1 MTIKN
6 NVRLIFFAILLV
18 FIVSFFC
25 NLYFL
30 NRKTEEMKLSNITYK
45 MVENILQARRYEK
58 NFILR
63 GEEKYVAYFKLSLS
77 ELFSGI
83 NEYNKN
89 VNRHRRT
96 NDIKELAAVLKRY
109 EELGINYIKQY
120 KDASQRMESVALIR
134 EGRKAVNLCKK
145 IQEETFFSIIRYK
158 NNIIKVQAILLI
170 FSIFVGLLVFLI
182 ISRAVINPVRKLQN
196 ICGEISREKILNLK
210 HVDLLDD
217 LLKSVNSKNEIGGLI
232 KGYKKMVMSCNT
244 YYLDLKEY
252 MERFRALAES
262 SFEGIVIYDNDK
274 IIEANQAFVSM
285 FEYELSEIIGR
296 TGIEFIMDPES
307 QDSLREKMYS
317 ENQEC
322 YEARCVKKDGSVF
335 PVEICIRKIPY
346 KGSNVRVMAIRDI
359 NRIKKV
365 EAALVES
372 EEKYRSLV
380 ENLDIGIYRN
390 TIDFQGVFLH
400 ANPAMARIFGYDSVQ
415 EFMEVR
421 FSDLYQSP
429 EEGKRFVEEIS
440 AKSFV
445 NDRELCLRKKD
456 GIPIWCSCTARV
468 QYDKEGKI
476 EWVNGVM
483 EDITE
488 RKQIEYALEKRTHER
503 ELLYRLKSKFTSV
516 VSHELRTP
524 LTAIK
529 EGIALILD
537 GSAGSINEEQS
548 EFLGIAE
555 KNVDRLARLINDVL
569 DFSKL
574 TANKEASKKDNVI
587 INEVIESVANMYKLA
602 AEKKGLSIFR
612 ELESTKGM
620 KIMIDSDRFSQ
631 VLMNFVNNAI
641 KFTDNGKIIIAT
653 FREADLNSVKICVED
668 TGQGIKPLNL
678 PRLFEPFFQIEG
690 RNRRK
695 TGSTG
700 LGLAICKE
708 IIEQSGGRV
717 WVESEFGK
725 GSKFYFILPVEERRK
740 I

>member
-217 LLKSVNSKNEIGGLI
+217 LLKSVNPKNEIGGLI

-307 QDSLREKMYS
+307 QDLLREKIYS

-346 KGSNVRVMAIRDI
+346 KGWNVRVMAIRDI

-708 IIEQSGGRV
+708 IIEQCGGRV